1 MKFDRS
7 STKALLRLMEQLE
20 LKDECLKK
28 SGVTIQSFEAAQVD
42 IIHAIL
48 DVNRIRRDD
57 PAVDYFT
64 HPAFQF
70 VWRQIGLREALED
83 MQLRF
88 TELRQTKSG

>member
-1 MKFDRS
+1 MKFAWNE
-7 STKALLRLMEQLE
+7 TKALLRLAERLE
-20 LKDECLKK
+20 LKDEALKK
-28 SGVTIQSFEAAQVD
+28 CGVTVLEFEAAQVD

-83 MQLRF
+83 MRQRYE
-88 TELRQTKSG
+88 ELRQAKSG